1 MIDKMDLLDKARGCM
16 SGLAV
21 GDALGRP
28 VEGMSAEEIRS
39 KYGSVK
45 DFLNVTPG
53 GSDDTEYA
61 LLTASALI
69 KYGTSITSEDF
80 ADFWVE
86 KVCSQKGAFAG
97 AGFSEMNAIH
107 NLRRG
112 LRPPFAGQHNHS
124 WSDGLAMRVAP
135 IGVVSKGDLDLA
147 KSLAIA
153 DGEVSHAGE
162 GIHSGVVI
170 AVAISAAMGGA
181 SNVECFDLASRSIP
195 TDSWTWRLL
204 AVAKEIIDES
214 KERPVHEIAD
224 LLLKDIAIE
233 EYFYADL
240 APEAVALAMAAVLY
254 GNGDYARTLLF
265 AVNLGRDADTIAA
278 MAGAVAGAIAGYE
291 SIPANWKGAITSV
304 GGTCLEF
311 AKGLNPYE
319 MAESLLKVASR

>member
-1 MIDKMDLLDKARGCM
+1 MISELSRAQGAMA
-16 SGLAV
+16 GLAI
-21 GDALGRP
+21 GDAIGRP
-28 VEGMSAEEIRS
+28 VEGMSAEQIRE

-45 DFLNVTPG
+45 DFVNLTPG

-61 LLTASALI
+61 LLTGSAILKYGKSISALQ
-69 KYGTSITSEDF
+69 F
-80 ADFWVE
+80 ADFWIE
-86 KVCSQKGAFAG
+86 KVCAQKGAFAG

-107 NLRRG
+107 NLRKG
-112 LRPPFAGQHNHS
+112 LRPPFSGQHNHA
-124 WSDGLAMRVAP
+124 WSDGLAMQVAP
-135 IGVVSKGDLDLA
+135 IGVVSKGNLDLA

-181 SNVECFDLASRSIP
+181 SNVECFDLASKSIP

-204 AVAKEIIDES
+204 AIAREIVDES
-214 KERPVHEIAD
+214 RERPVHEIAD
-224 LLLKDIAIE
+224 LLLKDIAIH

-254 GNGDYARTLLF
+254 GDGDYARTLLF

-291 SIPANWKGAITSV
+291 SIPSNWKGAVTTV

-319 MAESLLKVASR
+319 MAESLLKVASQ

>member
-1 MIDKMDLLDKARGCM
+1 MISELSRAQGAMA
-16 SGLAV
+16 GLAI
-21 GDALGRP
+21 GDAIGRP
-28 VEGMSAEEIRS
+28 VEGMSAEQIRE

-45 DFLNVTPG
+45 DIVNLTPG

-61 LLTASALI
+61 LLTGSAIL
-69 KYGTSITSEDF
+69 KYGKSISASQF
-80 ADFWVE
+80 ADFWIE
-86 KVCSQKGAFAG
+86 KVCAQKGAFAG

-107 NLRRG
+107 NLRKG
-112 LRPPFAGQHNHS
+112 LRPPFSGQHNHA

-135 IGVVSKGDLDLA
+135 IGVVSKGNLDLA

-181 SNVECFDLASRSIP
+181 SNVECFDLASKSIP

-204 AVAKEIIDES
+204 AIAREIVDES
-214 KERPVHEIAD
+214 RERPVHEIAD
-224 LLLKDIAIE
+224 LLLKDIAIH

-254 GNGDYARTLLF
+254 GDGDYARTLLF

-291 SIPANWKGAITSV
+291 SIPSNWKGAVTTV

-319 MAESLLKVASR
+319 MAESLLKVASQ

>member
-1 MIDKMDLLDKARGCM
+1 MISELSRAQGAMA
-16 SGLAV
+16 GLAI
-21 GDALGRP
+21 GDAIGRP
-28 VEGMSAEEIRS
+28 VEGMSAEQIRE

-45 DFLNVTPG
+45 DFVNLTPG

-61 LLTASALI
+61 LLTGSAIL
-69 KYGTSITSEDF
+69 KYGKTISASQF
-80 ADFWVE
+80 ADFWIE
-86 KVCSQKGAFAG
+86 KVCAQKGAFAG

-107 NLRRG
+107 NLRKG
-112 LRPPFAGQHNHS
+112 LRPPFSGQHNHA

-135 IGVVSKGDLDLA
+135 IGVVSKGNLDLA

-181 SNVECFDLASRSIP
+181 SNVECFDLASKSIP

-204 AVAKEIIDES
+204 AIAREIVDES
-214 KERPVHEIAD
+214 RERPVHEIAD
-224 LLLKDIAIE
+224 LLLKDIAIH

-254 GNGDYARTLLF
+254 GDGDYARTLLF

-291 SIPANWKGAITSV
+291 SIPSNWKGAVTTV

-319 MAESLLKVASR
+319 MAESLLKVASQ

>member
-1 MIDKMDLLDKARGCM
+1 MISELSRAQGAMA
-16 SGLAV
+16 GLAI
-21 GDALGRP
+21 GDAIGRP
-28 VEGMSAEEIRS
+28 VEGMSAEQIRE

-45 DFLNVTPG
+45 DFVNLTPG

-61 LLTASALI
+61 LLTGSAIL
-69 KYGTSITSEDF
+69 KYGKSISASQF
-80 ADFWVE
+80 ADFWIE
-86 KVCSQKGAFAG
+86 KVCAQKGAFAG

-107 NLRRG
+107 NLRKG
-112 LRPPFAGQHNHS
+112 LRPPFSGQHNHA

-135 IGVVSKGDLDLA
+135 IGVVSKGNLDLA

-181 SNVECFDLASRSIP
+181 SNVECFDLASKSIP

-204 AVAKEIIDES
+204 AIAREIVDES
-214 KERPVHEIAD
+214 RERPVHEIAD
-224 LLLKDIAIE
+224 LLLKDIAIH

-254 GNGDYARTLLF
+254 GDGDYARTLLF

-291 SIPANWKGAITSV
+291 SIPSIGKAPLLLS
-304 GGTCLEF
+304 E
-311 AKGLNPYE
+311 GLVW
-319 MAESLLKVASR
+319 SLQRD

>member
-1 MIDKMDLLDKARGCM
+1 MISELSRAQGAMA
-16 SGLAV
+16 GLAI
-21 GDALGRP
+21 GDAIGRP
-28 VEGMSAEEIRS
+28 VEGMSAEQIRE

-45 DFLNVTPG
+45 DFVNLTPG

-61 LLTASALI
+61 LLTGSAILKYGKSISALQ
-69 KYGTSITSEDF
+69 F
-80 ADFWVE
+80 ADFWIE
-86 KVCSQKGAFAG
+86 KVCAQKGAFAG

-107 NLRRG
+107 NLRKG
-112 LRPPFAGQHNHS
+112 LRPPFSGQHNHA

-135 IGVVSKGDLDLA
+135 IGVVSKGNLDLA

-181 SNVECFDLASRSIP
+181 SNVECFDLASKSIP

-204 AVAKEIIDES
+204 AVAREIVDES
-214 KERPVHEIAD
+214 RERPVHEIAD
-224 LLLKDIAIE
+224 LLLKDIAIH

-254 GNGDYARTLLF
+254 GDGDYARTLLF

-291 SIPANWKGAITSV
+291 SIPSNWKGAVTTV

-319 MAESLLKVASR
+319 MAESLLKVASQ

>member
-1 MIDKMDLLDKARGCM
+1 MISELSRAQGAMA
-16 SGLAV
+16 GLAI
-21 GDALGRP
+21 GDAIGRP
-28 VEGMSAEEIRS
+28 VEGMSAEQIRE

-45 DFLNVTPG
+45 DFVNLTPG

-61 LLTASALI
+61 LLTGSAIL
-69 KYGTSITSEDF
+69 KYGKSISASQF
-80 ADFWVE
+80 ADFWIE
-86 KVCSQKGAFAG
+86 KVCAQKGAFAG

-107 NLRRG
+107 NLRKG
-112 LRPPFAGQHNHS
+112 LRPPFSGQHNHA

-135 IGVVSKGDLDLA
+135 IGVVSKGNLDLA

-181 SNVECFDLASRSIP
+181 SNVECFDLASKSIP

-204 AVAKEIIDES
+204 AIAREIVDES
-214 KERPVHEIAD
+214 RERPVHEIAD
-224 LLLKDIAIE
+224 LLLKDIAIH

-254 GNGDYARTLLF
+254 GDGDYARTLLF
-265 AVNLGRDADTIAA
+265 AVNLGRDADTIAPA
-278 MAGAVAGAIAGYE
+278 TAPAIAAIAGYE
-291 SIPANWKGAITSV
+291 SIPSNWKGAVTTV

-319 MAESLLKVASR
+319 MAESLLKVASQ

>member
-1 MIDKMDLLDKARGCM
+1 MISELSRAQGAMA
-16 SGLAV
+16 GLAI
-21 GDALGRP
+21 GDAIGRP
-28 VEGMSAEEIRS
+28 VEGMSAEQVRE

-45 DFLNVTPG
+45 DFVNLTPG

-61 LLTASALI
+61 LLTGSAILKYGKSISALQ
-69 KYGTSITSEDF
+69 F
-80 ADFWVE
+80 ADFWIE
-86 KVCSQKGAFAG
+86 KVCAQKGAFAG

-107 NLRRG
+107 NLRKG
-112 LRPPFAGQHNHS
+112 LRPPFSGQHNHA

-135 IGVVSKGDLDLA
+135 IGVVSKGNLDLA

-181 SNVECFDLASRSIP
+181 SNVECFDLASKSIP

-204 AVAKEIIDES
+204 AIAREIVDES
-214 KERPVHEIAD
+214 RERPVHEIAD
-224 LLLKDIAIE
+224 LLLKDIAIH

-254 GNGDYARTLLF
+254 GDGDYARTLLF

-291 SIPANWKGAITSV
+291 SIPSNWKGAVTTV

-319 MAESLLKVASR
+319 MAESLLKVASQ

>member
-1 MIDKMDLLDKARGCM
+1 
-16 SGLAV
+16 
-21 GDALGRP
+21 
-28 VEGMSAEEIRS
+28 
-39 KYGSVK
+39 
-45 DFLNVTPG
+45 
-53 GSDDTEYA
+53 
-61 LLTASALI
+61 
-69 KYGTSITSEDF
+69 
-80 ADFWVE
+80 
-86 KVCSQKGAFAG
+86 
-97 AGFSEMNAIH
+97 MNAIH
-107 NLRRG
+107 NLRKG
-112 LRPPFAGQHNHS
+112 LRPPFSGQHNHA

-135 IGVVSKGDLDLA
+135 IGVVSKGNLDLA

-181 SNVECFDLASRSIP
+181 SNVECFDLASKSIP

-204 AVAKEIIDES
+204 AIAREIVDES
-214 KERPVHEIAD
+214 RERPVHEIAD
-224 LLLKDIAIE
+224 LLLKDIAIH

-254 GNGDYARTLLF
+254 GDGDYARTLLF

-291 SIPANWKGAITSV
+291 SIPSNWKGAVTTV

-319 MAESLLKVASR
+319 MAESLLKVASQ